1 MRSLKFAISNKVD
14 GSILLCMSGTQF
26 FDESTE
32 QSRAKAAIVSKYF
45 DAWARV
51 ITRQPRVERI
61 AYLDLFAG
69 PGRYNDGTKSTP
81 IMVLERAICDP
92 ALCNKLVAI
101 FNDRD
106 NQNTTTLEQEIN
118 SLPGIANLKHA
129 PKVYNMEVG
138 EEIVKAYQAATL
150 VPSLIFVDPWGYK
163 GLSLKLVNAVVK
175 DWACECVFFFNYNR
189 INMGI
194 NNESVRTHLDALF
207 GAEIANDLRTIEGAL
222 PEQRE
227 FAIVEALCRALNPD
241 GRRYILP
248 FAFKNEGGKRTSH
261 HLIFVSKHPLGY
273 TIMKEVMAKESSS
286 SQQGV
291 ASFTYNPADSRQPIL
306 FEYAR
311 PLDELGKRLLLEFAG
326 RSIGVQEL
334 FEAHHV
340 GKSFVLKNYKDVV
353 VQLDK
358 AGQITTN
365 RTERHRKLDQCPPDK
380 VQVTFPGVLNG

>member
-1 MRSLKFAISNKVD
+1 M
-14 GSILLCMSGTQF
+14 GGTPF
-26 FDESTE
+26 FEESSE

-45 DAWARV
+45 DAWAKV
-51 ITRQPRVERI
+51 ITRQPRVDRV

-81 IMVLERAICDP
+81 IMVLERAIGDP
-92 ALCNKLVAI
+92 ALSNKLVAI
-101 FNDRD
+101 FNDKD
-106 NQNTTTLEQEIN
+106 AENTTTLEREIN
-118 SLPGIANLKHA
+118 SLPGISNLTHR

-138 EEIVKAYQAATL
+138 EEMVRAYQAATL

-194 NNESVRTHLDALF
+194 NNESVKTHLDALF
-207 GAEIANDLRTIEGAL
+207 GDEIAGGLRSIEGAT
-222 PEQRE
+222 PEERE

-248 FAFKNEGGKRTSH
+248 FAFKNEGGRRTSH

-273 TIMKEVMAKESSS
+273 TIMKEVMAKESSL

-311 PLDELGKRLLLEFAG
+311 PLDELGERLLVEFAG
-326 RSIGVQEL
+326 RSIGVQQL
-334 FEAHHV
+334 FEKHHV
-340 GKSFVLKNYKDVV
+340 GKRFILRNYKDVV
-353 VQLDK
+353 VQLDQTGK
-358 AGQITTN
+358 VSTN

-380 VQVTFPGVLNG
+380 VQVSFPEKKNG